1 MGQMMTNPIANKI
14 PKKDLKLAANMILKM
29 MAQQKMTK
37 RKTESTLAICSKN
50 VNRYNL
56 SQRKKNTQATSIPTS
71 VSMNMFAL
79 VSGETVATIF
89 ATVDSKIRLYRFHP
103 FQPILDSTLAT
114 LVNQFITLEKNQQTM
129 AKKEQSWLS
138 YPSQILVIKP
148 TILLRLKKI
157 LKHLNILH
165 LSCKI
170 PLYASSTWK
179 KLQVAIR

>member
-1 MGQMMTNPIANKI
+1 MVKNPIVNKI
-14 PKKDLKLAANMILKM
+14 QRKDLKSRANTILKM

-79 VSGETVATIF
+79 VFGETVETIF
-89 ATVDSKIRLYRFHP
+89 ATVDSKIRLSRFHQ
-103 FQPILDSTLAT
+103 FQPILDSTLAI
-114 LVNQFITLEKNQQTM
+114 LANQFIISEKNKLAK
-129 AKKEQSWLS
+129 AKKELSWLS
-138 YPSQILVIKP
+138 YPSQILVIKLM
-148 TILLRLKKI
+148 ILLKLIKI
-157 LKHLNILH
+157 LKHLKTLR

-170 PLYASSTWK
+170 PLSASNTWNL
-179 KLQVAIR
+179 LQAAIR